1 MAKCKSCSYCQ
12 IGDVYAICN
21 LLHTHTANI
30 EDPDLGTQFSK
41 CVKHDEKEEKEAC
54 QKQPASTSGKA
65 IKTASA
71 ARSAEK
77 N

>member
-12 IGDVYAICN
+12 IGDVYAICS

-41 CVKHDEKEEKEAC
+41 CVKHNEKEEKEAC
-54 QKQPASTSGKA
+54 QKPASTSGKA
-65 IKTASA
+65 KKTASA
-71 ARSAEK
+71 AKSAGK